1 MEEVVVKLVG
11 HGGQGDER
19 RVATL
24 LARLP
29 GVAQAEAGLTRGP
42 VRVLFNPHLLTCAG
56 LLAVLNNA
64 GFDAML

>member
-11 HGGQGDER
+11 LGGQGEER

-29 GVAQAEAGLTRGP
+29 GVAQAEAGRTGGQ
-42 VRVLFNPHLLTCAG
+42 VRVLFNPHQLTSAG

-64 GFDAML
+64 GFDAVL

>member
-11 HGGQGDER
+11 HGGQGDEC

-24 LARLP
+24 LTRVP
-29 GVAQAEAGLTRGP
+29 GVAQAEAGLTGGQ
-42 VRVLFNPHLLTCAG
+42 VRVLFNPHLLTSAS

-64 GFDAML
+64 GFDAVL